1 MSLESPVIRIED
13 LLTTCQPKPSK
24 WHHTLRVA
32 RVMRTISL
40 GMVAFSL
47 ASCSSILS
55 GTVSAVF
62 YNEPPQPPL
71 FTVISQDPLSLTDRT
86 ISVRIE
92 AKMSERG
99 YRKSLSPEAATVGV
113 LYKYSIDPLGNVQN
127 IPDYPIYTTYPRRF
141 MIAVIDLRKSKL
153 PDKPEFL
160 WQGEVYSLGE
170 STNLS
175 VLAPDF
181 IDVLF
186 EYFGTTISN
195 KEFSK
200 RIEPK

>member
-1 MSLESPVIRIED
+1 MSINSPVIRIEN
-13 LLTTCQPKPSK
+13 LSTICQPKSLK
-24 WHHTLRVA
+24 KHHAMIVA
-32 RVMRTISL
+32 GVIRTILL
-40 GMVAFSL
+40 GLVVLSL
-47 ASCSSILS
+47 ANCSSILS
-55 GTVSAVF
+55 GTVSAVY
-62 YNEPPQPPL
+62 YNGPPQPPE

-86 ISVRIE
+86 ISARIE

-99 YRKSLSPEAATVGV
+99 YRKAMSPETANVGV
-113 LYKYSIDPLGNVQN
+113 LYKYTIDPLGNVQN
-127 IPDYPIYTTYPRRF
+127 IPDFPIYTTYPRRF

-200 RIEPK
+200 RIEPR

>member
-1 MSLESPVIRIED
+1 MSLDRPAIRIEG
-13 LLTTCQPKPSK
+13 LSTICQTKSSK
-24 WHHTLRVA
+24 GNHTLSVA
-32 RVMRTISL
+32 RVIRAILLGLVACSL
-40 GMVAFSL
+40 V
-47 ASCSSILS
+47 SCSATLS

-62 YNEPPQPPL
+62 YTEPPQPPI
-71 FTVISQDPLSLTDRT
+71 FTVIYQDPFSLTDRT
-86 ISVRIE
+86 ISARIE

-99 YRKSLSPEAATVGV
+99 YRKAMSLEAATVGV

-127 IPDYPIYTTYPRRF
+127 IPEFPIYTTYPRRF

-160 WQGEVYSLGE
+160 WQGEVYSLGD

-200 RIEPK
+200 RIESK

>member
-1 MSLESPVIRIED
+1 MSMDGPAIRIEN
-13 LLTTCQPKPSK
+13 LSTICQPNSLKK
-24 WHHTLRVA
+24 HHAVIVA
-32 RVMRTISL
+32 GVIRTILL
-40 GMVAFSL
+40 GLVALSL
-47 ASCSSILS
+47 ANCSSILS
-55 GTVSAVF
+55 GTVSAVH
-62 YNEPPQPPL
+62 YNGPPQPPE
-71 FTVISQDPLSLTDRT
+71 FTVLSQDPLSLTDRN
-86 ISVRIE
+86 ISARIE

-99 YRKSLSPEAATVGV
+99 YRKAMSPETANVGV

-127 IPDYPIYTTYPRRF
+127 IPDFPIYTTYPRRF

>member
-1 MSLESPVIRIED
+1 MSLDSPAIRIED
-13 LLTTCQPKPSK
+13 LSTICQPKSSK
-24 WHHTLRVA
+24 GHQTLIVA
-32 RVMRTISL
+32 SAIRTILL
-40 GMVAFSL
+40 GLVAFSL

-62 YNEPPQPPL
+62 YNEPPQPPV

-86 ISVRIE
+86 ISARIE
-92 AKMSERG
+92 AKMSERR
-99 YRKSLSPEAATVGV
+99 YRKAISPEAANVGV
-113 LYKYSIDPLGNVQN
+113 LYKYSIDPLGSVQN
-127 IPDYPIYTTYPRRF
+127 VPDFPIYTTYPRRF

-160 WQGEVYSLGE
+160 WQGEVYSMGE